1 MATLDNPFIPNLT
14 IFLFFVLFCFVL
26 FCVFVDWMTSNI
38 KMSDFSGG
46 HVHARGS
53 ILKPV
58 EPRSHLAAPG
68 VCTTMAASLP
78 GAKTQENSNY

>member
-1 MATLDNPFIPNLT
+1 MI
-14 IFLFFVLFCFVL
+14 
-26 FCVFVDWMTSNI
+26 SNH
-38 KMSDFSGG
+38 SGG
-46 HVHARGS
+46 HVHARAS

-58 EPRSHLAAPG
+58 EPHSHLAAPG